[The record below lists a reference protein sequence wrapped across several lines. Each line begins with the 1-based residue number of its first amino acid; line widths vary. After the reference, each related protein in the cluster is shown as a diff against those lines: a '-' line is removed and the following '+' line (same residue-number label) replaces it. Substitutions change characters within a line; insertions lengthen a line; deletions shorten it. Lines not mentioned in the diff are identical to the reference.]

1 MAMDEKEIL
10 RDRIIQVLRTIY
22 DPEIPVNIWDMGL
35 IYKIDINDDYFVLIQ
50 MTLTAPNC
58 PVAEDL
64 PQMVEQSVKE
74 VDGVNNVQVQLTF
87 EPSWDISM
95 MSDEAK
101 FELNLI

>member
-1 MAMDEKEIL
+1 MDKKEIL

-35 IYKIDINDDYFVLIQ
+35 IYKIDIDDDNFVLIE

-64 PQMVEQSVKE
+64 PKMVEQAVKNT
-74 VDGVNNVQVQLTF
+74 DGVNNVQVQLIF
-87 EPSWDISM
+87 EPAWDIRM
-95 MSDEAK
+95 LSDEAK
-101 FELNLI
+101 VELNLI